1 MQKHGL
7 PETAINPSLR
17 KLADLLHR
25 NRAELLATWRQ
36 EVRRLPAARGL
47 DVPTLNDHIPDVL
60 EELAGALT
68 SEGTQS
74 VMELQL
80 ENSPRVH
87 GTERFRAGFDIV
99 EVVAE
104 YNIIQ
109 ELVQTLAEQNG
120 VDCGGEVSRI
130 MNRVFD
136 RAIAAAVD
144 MFARQKTLEI
154 QQRREEHLAFIMHD
168 LKTPLAAMQTAR
180 MLLKRSLPENV
191 QTGTVVNML
200 ELIERNAARVEA
212 LLKVATQEQY
222 NIAVS
227 TSQEMKVE
235 RRELDLWIL
244 VEGLLRDLK
253 PLAENS
259 PVRIVNSIPTDLTI
273 FADALLLGQVF
284 QNLLSNALRY
294 TTQGQIV
301 IGAQSIDEG
310 QTVRCWVSDTGAGI
324 EPERLGRVF
333 DKLET
338 DADRKGGLG
347 LGLAIVKQIVEA
359 HGGKAFVESERGVG
373 STFTFLIP
381 GNATS
386 MPAETR

>member
-1 MQKHGL
+1 MHKQRL
-7 PETAINPSLR
+7 PETAVNSSLR

-25 NRAELLATWRQ
+25 NQRALLATWRQ
-36 EVRRLPAARGL
+36 EVRRLPAARSL

-60 EELAGALT
+60 EELADALT
-68 SEGTQS
+68 SGETQS

-80 ENSPRVH
+80 EDSPKVH
-87 GTERFRAGFDIV
+87 GRERFRAGFDIV

-120 VDCGGEVSRI
+120 VDSGGDVSRI

-144 MFARQKTLEI
+144 TFARQKTLEI

-180 MLLKRSLPENV
+180 MLLRRSLPESV
-191 QTGTVVNML
+191 QSGAVGNML
-200 ELIERNAARVEA
+200 ELIERNAARLEA

-227 TSQEMKVE
+227 TSREMRVE

-244 VEGLLRDLK
+244 VEGLLRDLSA
-253 PLAENS
+253 LAENS
-259 PVRIVNSIPTDLTI
+259 PVRIVNSVPTDLTI
-273 FADALLLGQVF
+273 FADGMLLGQVF

-301 IGAQSIDEG
+301 IGAQSIDDG

-347 LGLAIVKQIVEA
+347 LGLAIVKQVVEA
-359 HGGKAFVESERGVG
+359 HGGQVFVESELGAG

-381 GNATS
+381 RGN
-386 MPAETR
+386 P

>member
-1 MQKHGL
+1 MQKRL
-7 PETAINPSLR
+7 PETAVDPSLR

-25 NRAELLATWRQ
+25 NRRELLATWRQ
-36 EVRRLPAARGL
+36 EVRRLPAARSL

-60 EELAGALT
+60 EELAHALT
-68 SEGTQS
+68 SGGTQS

-80 ENSPRVH
+80 ENSPKVH

-109 ELVQTLAEQNG
+109 ELVQTFAEQNG
-120 VDCGGEVSRI
+120 VDCGGDVSRI

-144 MFARQKTLEI
+144 TFARQKTLEI

-180 MLLKRSLPENV
+180 MLLQRSLPDSV
-191 QTGTVVNML
+191 QSGAVANML
-200 ELIERNAARVEA
+200 ELIDRNAARLEA

-227 TSQEMKVE
+227 TSQEMRVE

-259 PVRIVNSIPTDLTI
+259 PVRIVNSVPTDLTI
-273 FADALLLGQVF
+273 FADGMLLGQVF

-301 IGAQSIDEG
+301 IGAQSIDDG

-338 DADRKGGLG
+338 DADRQGGLG
-347 LGLAIVKQIVEA
+347 LGLAIVKQAVEA
-359 HGGKAFVESERGVG
+359 HGGQVFVESELGTG
-373 STFTFLIP
+373 STFTFIIHGK
-381 GNATS
+381 GN
-386 MPAETR
+386 P